1 MQGMRKLII
10 YDRIYISMITENSL
24 RTLYIEEKLSMM
36 EISAILKC
44 SHNQVVYW
52 MHKYEIDRRSIS
64 DAIYQQQNPNGD
76 PFKIKH
82 IGTIQDAELLG
93 MGLGLYWGE
102 GTKRNKSSIR
112 LGNTDA
118 GIIKTFIEFLTEIC
132 GIDTNKLRYSLQ
144 IFSDV
149 IPQDALNYW
158 MKELNV
164 DKLKFTKVI
173 ITPAR
178 SIGTY
183 RNKNMNGVLTVNFH
197 NRKLRDII
205 VGMCRDSSV
214 GRAQQW

>member
-1 MQGMRKLII
+1 
-10 YDRIYISMITENSL
+10 MIDKKFLE
-24 RTLYIEEKLSMM
+24 TLYINEGLSMM
-36 EISAILKC
+36 EIAKKLDC
-44 SHNQVVYW
+44 SPNKIVYW
-52 MHKYEIDRRSIS
+52 MSKYDIKRRSIS
-64 DAIYQQQNPNGD
+64 DSVYRRCNPNGD
-76 PFKIKH
+76 PFNIKH
-82 IGTIQDAELLG
+82 IETIQDAELLG

-102 GTKRNKSSIR
+102 GTKQSKTSVR

-118 GIIKTFIEFLTEIC
+118 GIIKTFIKFLTDIC
-132 GIDTNKLRYSLQ
+132 DIDTNKLRYSLQ

-149 IPQDALNYW
+149 NPQDALNYW
-158 MKELNV
+158 INELNA
-164 DKLKFTKVI
+164 DKLNFTKVI

-205 VGMCRDSSV
+205 VNMCRDSSV

>member
-1 MQGMRKLII
+1 
-10 YDRIYISMITENSL
+10 MIDKKFLE
-24 RTLYIEEKLSMM
+24 TLYINEGLSMM
-36 EISAILKC
+36 EIATKLGC
-44 SHNQVVYW
+44 SPNKVVYW
-52 MHKYEIDRRSIS
+52 MSKYDIKRRSIS
-64 DAIYQQQNPNGD
+64 DSVYRRCNPNGD
-76 PFKIKH
+76 PFNIKH
-82 IGTIQDAELLG
+82 IETIQDAELLG

-102 GTKRNKSSIR
+102 GTKQSKTSVR

-118 GIIKTFIEFLTEIC
+118 GIIKTFIIFLTDIC

-149 IPQDALNYW
+149 NPQDALYYW
-158 MKELNV
+158 INELNA
-164 DKLKFTKVI
+164 DKFNFTKVI
-173 ITPAR
+173 VTPAR

-205 VGMCRDSSV
+205 VNMCRDSSV

>member
-1 MQGMRKLII
+1 
-10 YDRIYISMITENSL
+10 MIDKKFLE
-24 RTLYIEEKLSMM
+24 TLYINEGLSMM
-36 EISAILKC
+36 EIAKKLDC
-44 SHNQVVYW
+44 SPNKIVYW
-52 MHKYEIDRRSIS
+52 MSKYDIKRRSIS
-64 DAIYQQQNPNGD
+64 DSVYRRCNPNGD
-76 PFKIKH
+76 PFNIKH
-82 IGTIQDAELLG
+82 IETIQDAELLG

-102 GTKRNKSSIR
+102 GTKQSKTSVR

-118 GIIKTFIEFLTEIC
+118 GIIKTFIKFLTDIC
-132 GIDTNKLRYSLQ
+132 DIDTNKLRYSLQ

-149 IPQDALNYW
+149 NPQDALNYW
-158 MKELNV
+158 MNELNA
-164 DKLKFTKVI
+164 DKLNFTKVI

-205 VGMCRDSSV
+205 VNMCRDSSV